1 MTDKSSGGEL
11 TDAERQAA
19 AAGDLTVLAI
29 LMLVG
34 STSFAAINWW
44 LGTMGWLGAALTVSS
59 TLVWS
64 LGLLR
69 RSPPIAAFVKI
80 GFGFSGLAAPAVA
93 AVGLLFA
100 LVGNYQWGWA
110 ILTGAVVYFFF
121 SLLGLEIIER
131 AENSGAIERFE
142 L

>member
-1 MTDKSSGGEL
+1 MTNQSTGGEL
-11 TDAERQAA
+11 SDGELREA

-29 LMLVG
+29 LMLIG
-34 STSFAAINWW
+34 STTFAALNWW

-80 GFGFSGLAAPAVA
+80 GFGFSGLAAPIVA
-93 AVGLLFA
+93 AAGLLFA
-100 LVGNYQWGWA
+100 LVGDYRWGWA
-110 ILTGAVVYFFF
+110 LLAGAVVYFFF

-131 AENSGAIERFE
+131 AENTGAIERFE